1 MPWGRGSLCRPSATG
16 NGRPSRPTP
25 HNWETCCGSTTSSAA
40 CPRWCRLSR
49 TPATCRK
56 GALAEQYAF
65 QQLRLA
71 DENRIYYWSAD
82 NSRGEIDFL
91 VQQGDK
97 VTPIEVNAED
107 NLQSKSLRLFVEA
120 NEGLHGIRLS
130 MSPFREQ
137 SWMTNYPLYAAEAL
151 SL

>member
-1 MPWGRGSLCRPSATG
+1 MLKKSHLPLSAYEDFSAFKLYLLDVGLLGAMAGLAPQTLLAG
-16 NGRPSRPTP
+16 NAVFT
-25 HNWETCCGSTTSSAA
+25 EF
-40 CPRWCRLSR
+40 
-49 TPATCRK
+49 K
-56 GALAEQYAF
+56 GALAEQYTF

-97 VTPIEVNAED
+97 VTPIEVKAED